1 MEGFAMFQRG
11 KGTAAGATASAPKLH
26 SIAGRFGDRE
36 IAGEFEANG
45 VTHEFSFAPASV
57 AVADGKIELVGTFA
71 VGPGDAGAGKSRQL
85 TGVRATLASTQGGI
99 GEAPVVHR
107 ELLAATAQGA
117 KTGTPD
123 VQEAGHPKGEEKPET
138 EGPPQPAGALPVTE
152 ATGPL
157 GFVGVMYLRLSPL
170 DARALGV
177 AADTSAVQLN
187 TRLAPTS
194 ERERELHWLFSGL
207 VAAVLGERP
216 DPRAAA
222 AHVDA
227 INRLLK
233 G

>member
-1 MEGFAMFQRG
+1 MFQRG
-11 KGTAAGATASAPKLH
+11 KGATTSAPKLH
-26 SIAGRFGDRE
+26 SIAGLFGDRE

-45 VTHEFSFAPASV
+45 ATHEFSFAPASV

-123 VQEAGHPKGEEKPET
+123 VQEAGHPKGEEKAEA
-138 EGPPQPAGALPVTE
+138 PPQPAGGTRPVTE

-157 GFVGVMYLRLSPL
+157 GFVGVMYLKLSPL

-177 AADTSAVQLN
+177 AADMSAVQLN
-187 TRLAPTS
+187 ARLAPTG
-194 ERERELHWLFSGL
+194 ETARELQWLFSGL
-207 VAAVLGERP
+207 VMAALGERP
-216 DPRAAA
+216 DPRAAS